1 VDHDPGVPGILRRS
15 HFDRQFQLVGER
27 GDSAQGFAG
36 VRFRG
41 LSLLEQLGE
50 RVELPGE
57 IVEAAD
63 RIELPLVGTA
73 LPEDF
78 LGLFRPCPEIRGGSL
93 SPQLFERAPRG
104 VLIKGS
110 PEATGVAPRRS

>member
-1 VDHDPGVPGILRRS
+1 
-15 HFDRQFQLVGER
+15 FDRQFQFVGER
-27 GDSAQGFAG
+27 GRSAQCFAG
-36 VRFRG
+36 VRFRRFSF
-41 LSLLEQLGE
+41 LKQFGE

-57 IVEAAD
+57 IVQAAD
-63 RIELPLVGTA
+63 RVEFPLVGTA

-78 LGLFRPCPEIRGGSL
+78 LGLLRPRPKIRGGSF